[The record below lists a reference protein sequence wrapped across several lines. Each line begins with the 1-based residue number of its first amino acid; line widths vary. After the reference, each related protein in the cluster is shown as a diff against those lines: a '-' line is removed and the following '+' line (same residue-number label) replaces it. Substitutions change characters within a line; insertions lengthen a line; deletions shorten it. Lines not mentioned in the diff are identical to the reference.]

1 MPHKFND
8 ARRHVFPRQR
18 YRVTN
23 WGAYNEALRRRGD
36 LTIWFEEGVA
46 DLWSAPRRG
55 TRGGQARY
63 SDLAIEICL
72 SLRLVFGL
80 PLRQTQGFVRSISW
94 LTGASIAAPCFSTL
108 SRRGV
113 GLETGVSKR
122 PPADEPVHLVVDSTG
137 LKIFGAGE
145 WLEEKHKT
153 GRKRRTWRKLH
164 LGLDLLS
171 GEILC
176 ADLTLESIG
185 DTTALPELL
194 GQVDVPVA
202 RFIADGAFDG
212 QQVSDTIATRLGAE
226 VEIIIPPPKNA
237 VRSADAARNPTSR
250 DRHIDAI
257 ATQGRMGWQK
267 SSGYNQR
274 ARIEA
279 LMARWKT
286 VIGPKL
292 KAITLANQRTET
304 AIGVSILNRMSKLG
318 RAEFERVA

>member
-8 ARRHVFPRQR
+8 A
-18 YRVTN
+18 
-23 WGAYNEALRRRGD
+23 A
-36 LTIWFEEGVA
+36 
-46 DLWSAPRRG
+46 
-55 TRGGQARY
+55 
-63 SDLAIEICL
+63 
-72 SLRLVFGL
+72 
-80 PLRQTQGFVRSISW
+80 
-94 LTGASIAAPCFSTL
+94 
-108 SRRGV
+108 SRRGASLQA
-113 GLETGVSKR
+113 GIRKR

-153 GRKRRTWRKLH
+153 DRKRRTWRKLH

-185 DTTALPELL
+185 DTTALPDLL
-194 GQVDVPVA
+194 DQVDPPVT
-202 RFIADGAFDG
+202 RFVADGAYDG
-212 QQVSDTIATRLGAE
+212 GLVSDLVEARLGAE

-237 VRSADAARNPTSR
+237 VASADAARNPTSR

-267 SSGYNQR
+267 SGGYNQR

-279 LMARWKT
+279 RMARWKT
-286 VIGPKL
+286 VIGPNL
-292 KAITLANQRTET
+292 KARALAGLIFISALHLGSHDQSSTHRPSTRLNSPTLFVTSTRPRALAWPAIRT
-304 AIGVSILNRMSKLG
+304 S
-318 RAEFERVA
+318 